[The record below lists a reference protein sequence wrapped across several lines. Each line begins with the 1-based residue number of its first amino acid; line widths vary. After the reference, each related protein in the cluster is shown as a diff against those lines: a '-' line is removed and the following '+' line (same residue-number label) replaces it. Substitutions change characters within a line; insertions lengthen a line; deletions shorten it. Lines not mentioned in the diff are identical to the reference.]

1 MTCTDVSPDTK
12 GVLSSAQL
20 AILKSSTIIKR
31 SHIKILTNKDPK
43 TDLCATANKIA
54 SKELLLSFIFV
65 FCSLLDKD
73 LSTCL
78 NAAKLKQ

>member
-12 GVLSSAQL
+12 GVFSSAQL

-31 SHIKILTNKDPK
+31 SHIKILTNTDPK
-43 TDLCATANKIA
+43 IDLCATLNKIA

-73 LSTCL
+73 LST
-78 NAAKLKQ
+78 

>member
-43 TDLCATANKIA
+43 IDLCGTPDKIA
-54 SKELLLSFIFV
+54 SEELQVSFIFV
-65 FCSLLDKD
+65 LYSLLDKD

-78 NAAKLKQ
+78 YAAKLKQ